1 MRQPVVRRRQG
12 ARPDPSLFALAALV
26 PALLDGCIRG
36 GQCKRATFGIP
47 AYGPPIARVD
57 DGAAK
62 LADTVERCGQ
72 VGDGEVWKGGGIPG
86 TRSTL
91 VDAEA
96 QVVGL
101 GLPPRSGRVGPWR
114 EGDPEDSAPEPQ
126 GTFGIVGREFDEWG
140 GHARKYDQQFA
151 PASVAHPLLRSG
163 PARL

>member
-1 MRQPVVRRRQG
+1 LRRRQV
-12 ARPDPSLFALAALV
+12 V
-26 PALLDGCIRG
+26 PALLDGCVRG
-36 GQCKRATFGIP
+36 GQSERAAFGVP
-47 AYGPPIARVD
+47 AYGPPIAGVD

-62 LADTVERCGQ
+62 LADTVKRCGQ

-101 GLPPRSGRVGPWR
+101 GLPPRSGRSGPWR
-114 EGDPEDSAPEPQ
+114 EGDPEDSVPEPQ
-126 GTFGIVGREFDEWG
+126 GAFGIVGREFDEWG

-151 PASVAHPLLRSG
+151 PFPLRH
-163 PARL
+163 RC